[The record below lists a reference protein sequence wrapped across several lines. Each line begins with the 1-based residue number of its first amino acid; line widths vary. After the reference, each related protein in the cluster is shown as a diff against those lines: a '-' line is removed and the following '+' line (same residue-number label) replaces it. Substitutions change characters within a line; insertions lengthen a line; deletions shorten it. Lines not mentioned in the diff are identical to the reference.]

1 MHHMREERARP
12 DALVASSPRASTEWS
27 PPTSFGRA
35 GVGRSALARRLDAG
49 RLHRIHRGVYAVGHK
64 RLTFEGRCIA
74 AVLACGEG
82 AVVSHRAAAA
92 LWAMLLPSPGPIEVT
107 VPGYGG
113 RRKRRG
119 IVIHRSTTLG
129 PNDAT
134 RRRGI
139 PLTQPAR
146 TLQDL
151 RRVLTHEQHQT
162 ATRRALDLRLD
173 VGVALEQEPDL
184 TRSELERLFL
194 RLCRRHSLPSPEV
207 NARVGPYEVDFLWRD
222 LSLIVETDGFRHH
235 GNRAAFEA
243 DRARDS
249 RLQALGY
256 RVLRFT
262 YRQVSEEPRAVVATL
277 RDVMR
282 ASGGP
287 GPRPPAGRWVG

>member
-1 MHHMREERARP
+1 MHHMREESARP
-12 DALVASSPRASTEWS
+12 DALVAELAASQHGVVTTDQLRA
-27 PPTSFGRA
+27 R
-35 GVGRSALARRLDAG
+35 GVSRSGLARRLEAG
-49 RLHRIHRGVYAVGHK
+49 HLHRLHRAVYAVGHR
-64 RLTFEGRCIA
+64 RLTFEGRCMA

-82 AVVSHRAAAA
+82 AVVSHRAAGA
-92 LWAMLLPSPGPIEVT
+92 LWAMLLPSPGPIDVT
-107 VPGYGG
+107 VRGYGG
-113 RRKRRG
+113 RRKQRG

-129 PNDAT
+129 PSDAT

-151 RRVLTHEQHQT
+151 RQALSPGQLQR
-162 ATRRALDLRLD
+162 ATRRALDLRLH
-173 VGVALEQEPDL
+173 VAAALDQEPDL

-207 NARVGPYEVDFLWRD
+207 NARIGPYEVDFLWRD

-235 GNRAAFEA
+235 GGRAAFEA
-243 DRARDS
+243 DRARDA

-262 YRQVSEEPRAVVATL
+262 YRQLREERRAVVATL
-277 RDVMR
+277 RDVIR

-287 GPRPPAGRWVG
+287 GPRRPAGRWVG

>member
-1 MHHMREERARP
+1 MHHMREESARP
-12 DALVASSPRASTEWS
+12 DALVAELAARQHGVVTTDQLRA
-27 PPTSFGRA
+27 R
-35 GVGRSALARRLDAG
+35 GVSRSAVARRLDAG
-49 RLHRIHRGVYAVGHK
+49 RLHRIHRGVYAVGHR
-64 RLTFEGRCIA
+64 RLTFEGRCLA

-82 AVVSHRAAAA
+82 AVVSHRGAGA
-92 LWAMLLPSPGPIEVT
+92 LWGLLLPSPRPIEVT

-113 RRKRRG
+113 RRKQPG
-119 IVIHRSTTLG
+119 IVIHRSTTLSTEQV
-129 PNDAT
+129 T

-151 RRVLTHEQHQT
+151 RRVLTGEQLRK

-173 VGVALEQEPDL
+173 VGAALDPEPDL
-184 TRSELERLFL
+184 TRRKLERRFL
-194 RLCRRHSLPSPEV
+194 RLCRSRSLPSPEV

-262 YRQVSEEPRAVVATL
+262 YRQVSEDPRAVVATL

-287 GPRPPAGRWVG
+287 GPRRPAGRWAG